1 MGVFLWHFGA
11 ETQVVHFLCIYSS
24 ERRNRSAALTLFALI
39 VVRKVQFPV
48 RTFVGGID
56 DLSGLEYHAKKP
68 MRSVCPLELLFHVQR
83 YQAFNQSLQIPSNA
97 LNVGFFKVK
106 KLFLRNLIPER
117 LPT

>member
-1 MGVFLWHFGA
+1 MHLLFGK
-11 ETQVVHFLCIYSS
+11 EEQIGGTYSFC
-24 ERRNRSAALTLFALI
+24 SARYLTLH
-39 VVRKVQFPV
+39 RGVQVLV

-97 LNVGFFKVK
+97 LNVGFFTVK